1 MESPLQGNSLT
12 CKSFLFFF
20 FIILCQNLNN
30 MFFCILSYYK
40 SESPSLHPYPFNWLG
55 ILANWRKAT
64 LSERQKKHITNFH
77 NFTCYTINMLPL
89 EINSFYTE
97 TDDVLAISSF
107 NKNHRRSKVWFLSP
121 GGDFVTIQ
129 GLTFLFL

>member
-1 MESPLQGNSLT
+1 
-12 CKSFLFFF
+12 
-20 FIILCQNLNN
+20 

-55 ILANWRKAT
+55 ILANWMKAT

-77 NFTCYTINMLPL
+77 NFTCYKINMLPP

-97 TDDVLAISSF
+97 TDDVLAISSLT
-107 NKNHRRSKVWFLSP
+107 KVTEEAKFGFYLL
-121 GGDFVTIQ
+121 VEI
-129 GLTFLFL
+129 L